1 MKIQAYLSFKGQ
13 CQEAL
18 DFYQTIFGGKVINR
32 QTYEDK
38 KMDIPEQ
45 YRNKLQHAELK
56 GDGFHIMGYDAS
68 PDTPVTDGTKIQMSI
83 DLENE
88 EKGKELFKALGK
100 GGKVLTEFQ
109 KTSWGAFYG
118 RITDQYGINWM
129 INAK

>member
-1 MKIQAYLSFKGQ
+1 MKIQSYLSFKGQ

-18 DFYQTIFGGKVINR
+18 SFYQTIFGGEIINK

-38 KMDIPEQ
+38 KIDIPEH
-45 YRNKLQHAELK
+45 YRTKLQHAELK
-56 GDGFHIMGYDAS
+56 GKGFHIMGYDAS
-68 PDTPVTDGTKIQMSI
+68 PDTPVTDGTNIQMSA

-100 GGKVLTEFQ
+100 GGKVHTEFQ
-109 KTSWGAFYG
+109 KTSWGAYYG